1 MADNKRQQR
10 AAEQQLQQRA
20 AEQQLQTEKREEPPS
35 EDQTAE
41 GVTPDMLEWMSR
53 ELLGIDESGRTIS
66 DADWERIRRALD
78 VNPDWPRRKRLDQK
92 RGRSEE
98 DTKKFSEG
106 GANFSQDS
114 RGTGAALTG
123 RNFRGVF

>member
-1 MADNKRQQR
+1 MVHGRRFVAVDLAECIDMADKR
-10 AAEQQLQQRA
+10 
-20 AEQQLQTEKREEPPS
+20 TTKREEPPS

-53 ELLGIDESGRTIS
+53 ELLGIESEEDT
-66 DADWERIRRALD
+66 
-78 VNPDWPRRKRLDQK
+78 KK
-92 RGRSEE
+92 SEE

>member
-1 MADNKRQQR
+1 MVHGRRFVAVDLVECIDMADNKRQQR

-53 ELLGIDESGRTIS
+53 ELLGVESEEDT
-66 DADWERIRRALD
+66 
-78 VNPDWPRRKRLDQK
+78 KK
-92 RGRSEE
+92 SEE

>member
-1 MADNKRQQR
+1 MADKR
-10 AAEQQLQQRA
+10 
-20 AEQQLQTEKREEPPS
+20 TTKREEPPS

-53 ELLGIDESGRTIS
+53 ELLGIE
-66 DADWERIRRALD
+66 
-78 VNPDWPRRKRLDQK
+78 
-92 RGRSEE
+92 SEE